1 MAQALSVN
9 DLMTA
14 SYGTSTQGTALNVAR
29 LWGSSAGTV
38 VIPTSDTVS
47 SGTTANTF
55 VGYVR
60 GITIVTPSMT
70 ATGTATLKL
79 IDSKG
84 GTAISQAQNEGV
96 TAYYGTTS
104 PMTTDMSWV
113 CTANGTQS
121 SAATI
126 SFLVHYEK

>member
-1 MAQALSVN
+1 MTLALN
-9 DLMTA
+9 DLQLA
-14 SYGTSTQGTALNVAR
+14 SYGTSSQGTVQNVAR

-38 VIPTSDTVS
+38 IIPTSDTVT

-55 VGYVR
+55 TGYIR

-84 GTAISQAQNEGV
+84 GTSISIAQNEQV
-96 TAYYGTTS
+96 TAFTGTTS

-113 CTANGTQS
+113 CTANGTQAA
-121 SAATI
+121 AATV